1 MKNKWRKIT
10 GIILTLLIVGGL
22 VFAGIKYIPEIGN
35 NVSNKRQENQE
46 NKVNL
51 NVYELDYGENV
62 YLITSAKY
70 SMNCSYSNVTLTF
83 YSKDINDDIGN
94 IWFSVR
100 DKPAKIKIIR
110 TFKSRKDT
118 TSFVKIK

>member
-1 MKNKWRKIT
+1 MKDKWRKIA
-10 GIILTLLIVGGL
+10 GIILTLLIVSGI
-22 VFAGIKYIPEIGN
+22 VYGIKCIPEISG
-35 NVSNKRQENQE
+35 NVSNKRQENQN

-51 NVYELDYGENV
+51 NVYELDYGENS

-100 DKPAKIKIIR
+100 DEPAKVKIIK
-110 TFKSRKDT
+110 TFKSKEDT